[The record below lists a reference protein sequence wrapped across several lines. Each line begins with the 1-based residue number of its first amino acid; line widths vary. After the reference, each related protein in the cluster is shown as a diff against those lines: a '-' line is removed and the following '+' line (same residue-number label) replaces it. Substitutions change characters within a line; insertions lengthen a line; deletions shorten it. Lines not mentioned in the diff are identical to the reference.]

1 MGGELAERWPAAR
14 AVYETA
20 DATLG
25 WSVSARC
32 FEGPEEALN
41 ETRSTQPCLLAT
53 EIAALAALRAELP
66 DPAPAL
72 VAGHSVGEYA
82 ALVAA
87 NVLDLPDALRLVA
100 RRAELMAAAASGGMT
115 AVIGLD
121 RETVAAVLARVAGS
135 EELTVA
141 NDNAPGQVVI
151 SGSDEALAAVT
162 EPLREAGARRLVP
175 LKVSGAFH
183 SPAMRAAGEELR
195 AAFKGVTWHDPRIP
209 VVSNVTAQPVD
220 DAAEVR
226 QLLAR
231 QVSSPVEWVASVRAM
246 AAAGVDTFVE
256 CGPGTALTGMVRRIV
271 PGARLANVSDAATLA
286 AAVELLRQQETAPA
300 EARMEVGA

>member
-1 MGGELAERWPAAR
+1 MGRELAERWPAAR

-66 DPAPAL
+66 DLAPAL

-121 RETVAAVLARVAGS
+121 RETVAAVLARIAGS